1 MTYEEYKDQ
10 FVDHIE
16 GRATNERRQ
25 ADSDEEQENKSSKS
39 KKGKKTI
46 SGHSDNEG
54 TENDPSNMSLK
65 SGDRGTSQNKSQ
77 LSLNKKSDNSYKYEL
92 PEVCLVNLLK
102 SSKIEKLSDKY
113 LLLVHPFPIVEG
125 EMIIL
130 QPKKEDQ
137 KERDL
142 IVYRDYS
149 LRKRLCTK
157 EKVRED
163 FFTRK
168 EKGESNEDVTLSKLQ
183 CLEIDN
189 DSPLAM
195 VEWKNLA
202 EVVNEVQG
210 LAWFQILPV
219 GQKSSQPLQFNL
231 LHVLPNAKIP
241 VNKLPLDVMIS
252 NAVSY
257 QRKLDRK
264 VGAASEQTNLER
276 ADLEDQARQ

>member
-1 MTYEEYKDQ
+1 MTYEEYKLQ

-39 KKGKKTI
+39 KKGKRVT
-46 SGHSDNEG
+46 SGRSEAEG
-54 TENDPSNMSLK
+54 TESAFNMSVK
-65 SGDRGTSQNKSQ
+65 SGDRNTSQNKSGMSVKQ
-77 LSLNKKSDNSYKYEL
+77 KSDNSYKYDL
-92 PEVCLVNLLK
+92 PEVCLVNLLR

-125 EMIIL
+125 EMIIV

-142 IVYRDYS
+142 VVYRDYS
-149 LRKRLCTK
+149 LRKRLATK

-168 EKGESNEDVTLSKLQ
+168 EKGESNDDMAMSKLQ
-183 CLEIDN
+183 CLEIDIN
-189 DSPLAM
+189 EPLAM

-210 LAWFQILPV
+210 LGWFQILPV
-219 GQKSSQPLQFNL
+219 GQKSSQPL
-231 LHVLPNAKIP
+231 
-241 VNKLPLDVMIS
+241 
-252 NAVSY
+252 
-257 QRKLDRK
+257 
-264 VGAASEQTNLER
+264 
-276 ADLEDQARQ
+276 